1 MKIYLRR
8 SGFLRINVSSDT
20 GAWPTHLAALQGF
33 FLVFLDSKARVGSCE
48 ASSETDFIQ
57 NYEKA
62 YVRLFIGPRSD
73 HSLPM
78 SVTD

>member
-20 GAWPTHLAALQGF
+20 GAWLTHLAALLGF
-33 FLVFLDSKARVGSCE
+33 YLVFLDIKARVGSCE
-48 ASSETDFIQ
+48 ASSETDLIQ

-62 YVRLFIGPRSD
+62 YVRLF
-73 HSLPM
+73 
-78 SVTD
+78 